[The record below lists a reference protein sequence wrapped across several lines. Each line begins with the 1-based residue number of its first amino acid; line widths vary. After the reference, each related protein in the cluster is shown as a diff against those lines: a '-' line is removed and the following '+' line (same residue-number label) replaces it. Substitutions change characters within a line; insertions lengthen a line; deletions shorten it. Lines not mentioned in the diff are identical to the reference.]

1 MITYPP
7 FGPSG
12 YTFLAGLKDIGRE
25 DVLHLPRP
33 TKKMIALGVA
43 HSPETICTPL
53 KYCVGALATGVEM
66 GATEIVFPSGTGT
79 CRFSMYYELIRLIF
93 EDMGYDDVVFHTFDY
108 HLPIDLLK
116 LFKGLSKNKSY
127 AEVVAA
133 LLRGGIRNRLLDQVD
148 EQLNFYRAFEVEKG
162 RTEEVAEEF
171 YQEIINTRRFRALSR
186 LKKKIPKKFQE
197 IEVDLPSEIVRVVVV
212 GEIYAVLEP
221 GMNQDLNKRINE
233 LNVAV
238 KTGVTLRKYT
248 DLGAKINPFI
258 KDPVKEGARA
268 AKKYLPY
275 YCGGDAQQTIGDLIL
290 YKKKGYDGLIQL
302 YPFTCMP
309 ELIAKD
315 ILPKVSQE
323 FDMPKYS
330 LVFDEKAEG
339 AAIQTRLEAFINM
352 LKRKRMAKSKENN

>member
-12 YTFLAGLKDIGRE
+12 YTFLAGLRDIGRE
-25 DVLHLPRP
+25 DFIHLPRP

-53 KYCVGALATGVEM
+53 KYCVGALAKGVEM
-66 GATEIVFPSGTGT
+66 GADEIVFPSGTGT
-79 CRFSMYYELIRLIF
+79 CRFSLYYEMIRLIF
-93 EDMGYDDVVFHTFDY
+93 EDMGYNDIKFHTFDY

-116 LFKGLSKNKSY
+116 MFKGISRNKSY
-127 AEVVAA
+127 FEVFTS
-133 LLRGGIRNRLLDQVD
+133 LLRAGIRNRLLDDVD
-148 EQLNFYRAFEVEKG
+148 DQLNYYRAFEVEKG
-162 RTEEVAEEF
+162 RTEKVANQL
-171 YQEIINTRRFRALSR
+171 YQEIIDTKRRSAFRK
-186 LKKKIPKKFQE
+186 LKKRIPDVFKDRVE
-197 IEVDLPSEIVRVVVV
+197 IDLVENPVKVVVV

-233 LNVAV
+233 MGVIA

-248 DLGAKINPFI
+248 DIGAKINPFI
-258 KDPVKEGARA
+258 KEPHKVA
-268 AKKYLPY
+268 AKAAKEYIPH
-275 YCGGDAQQTIGDLIL
+275 YCGGDAQHTIGDAIL

-309 ELIAKD
+309 ELMAKD
-315 ILPKVSQE
+315 ILPKVQQ
-323 FDMPKYS
+323 DIGMPKYS
-330 LVFDEKAEG
+330 LVFDEKADG

-352 LKRKRMAKSKENN
+352 LKRKKFRENN

>member
-12 YTFLAGLKDIGRE
+12 YTFLAGLQDIGRK

-33 TKKMIALGVA
+33 TKKMVALGVA

-66 GATEIVFPSGTGT
+66 GANEVVFPSGTGT

-93 EDMGYDDVVFHTFDY
+93 EDMGLTDVTFHTFDY

-116 LFKGLSKNKSY
+116 LFKNLSVNKSY

-133 LLRGGIRNRLLDQVD
+133 LLRGGVRNRLLDLVD
-148 EQLNFYRAFEVEKG
+148 DQLNYYRAFEIDKG
-162 RTEEVAEEF
+162 RTEEIAEQF
-171 YQEIINTRRFRALSR
+171 YQEIINTRKHRALAK
-186 LKKKIPKKFQE
+186 LKKKIPQTFQE
-197 IEVDLPSEIVRVVVV
+197 EVEIDLPSAIVRVVIV

-221 GMNQDLNKRINE
+221 GMNQDLHKRVNE

-248 DLGAKINPFI
+248 DIGAKINPFV
-258 KDPVKEGARA
+258 KDPIKESAKV

-275 YCGGDAQQTIGDLIL
+275 YCGGDAQQTIGDMIL

-309 ELIAKD
+309 ELVAKD
-315 ILPKVSQE
+315 ILPKVSRE
-323 FDMPKYS
+323 IDMPKYS

-339 AAIQTRLEAFINM
+339 VAIQTRLEAFINM
-352 LKRKRMAKSKENN
+352 LKRKKMKQKEQK